1 MAHLSATQRS
11 ASPVSP
17 LSRPHDWPTSNSSPH
32 RSSSSSLAQTRTPAS
47 ESNEQRR
54 RQIEDVCGHVRLVR
68 DGEKPAF
75 ELLVLGCGG
84 GPIETNLSSFLVKP
98 YGRKWTD
105 GCTGLEGGS
114 TIGALAHLVERNPYA
129 FEGFGLGIGVDADE
143 LEEAAQGRAGKK
155 KQVGVG
161 REGGGK
167 AAGRIWDM
175 IRCFAITHAHLDHI
189 AGLIISS
196 AACRPPPKPVYGIQ
210 RTIANIERVM
220 DGGPWPVL
228 GGWDEGVTIGR
239 AYHYKHI
246 PMPSPPS
253 LPLSDSLSFTAY
265 PLSHGTDPSF
275 FHKNKKKGHSASNGD
290 GNACLVECY
299 DSTAFFVRE
308 EESGKEMLFFG
319 DVEPD
324 SISQRSLNRNIWK
337 VAAPKIARGDL
348 SIIFLECS
356 YPSSQPKDKL
366 FGHFS
371 PPYILEEME
380 VLAELV
386 IEARKANGESGEEA
400 ERDPLRDVIV
410 VIQHIKDDIFTFS
423 SPMSDAP
430 PPVPPKAVPS
440 RTNSPLPPL
449 PDSAQQTLHPPLATT
464 RPTSRSLPSTSNSR
478 SPSRPFTMHDSPLLS
493 MSPPAPSVPIRRPS
507 SAAFAFSST
516 FPASSMSFT
525 TLPTGPGSRLSMSL
539 DVSPTGSA
547 GSGPG
552 AGRRVSTPAAFSH
565 AHESGRSAWTGRANP
580 FSLSPVGSPAR
591 SPARADLLSPTTTT
605 TSGSSPA
612 GGALAPPLELV
623 SDLRERGRP
632 ARLDADELAKRVST
646 APILE
651 EEDQESSSSS
661 SEEMV
666 EETVHERIER
676 ELNEL
681 EEMAGTGVRF
691 LIARQGMRLVF

>member
-1 MAHLSATQRS
+1 MT
-11 ASPVSP
+11 
-17 LSRPHDWPTSNSSPH
+17 TYC
-32 RSSSSSLAQTRTPAS
+32 AQ
-47 ESNEQRR
+47 
-54 RQIEDVCGHVRLVR
+54 
-68 DGEKPAF
+68 
-75 ELLVLGCGG
+75 
-84 GPIETNLSSFLVKP
+84 
-98 YGRKWTD
+98 
-105 GCTGLEGGS
+105 
-114 TIGALAHLVERNPYA
+114 
-129 FEGFGLGIGVDADE
+129 
-143 LEEAAQGRAGKK
+143 
-155 KQVGVG
+155 
-161 REGGGK
+161 
-167 AAGRIWDM
+167 
-175 IRCFAITHAHLDHI
+175 
-189 AGLIISS
+189 
-196 AACRPPPKPVYGIQ
+196 
-210 RTIANIERVM
+210 
-220 DGGPWPVL
+220 
-228 GGWDEGVTIGR
+228 
-239 AYHYKHI
+239 
-246 PMPSPPS
+246 
-253 LPLSDSLSFTAY
+253 
-265 PLSHGTDPSF
+265 
-275 FHKNKKKGHSASNGD
+275 
-290 GNACLVECY
+290 
-299 DSTAFFVRE
+299 
-308 EESGKEMLFFG
+308 
-319 DVEPD
+319 
-324 SISQRSLNRNIWK
+324 
-337 VAAPKIARGDL
+337 
-348 SIIFLECS
+348 
-356 YPSSQPKDKL
+356 SSQPKDKL

-400 ERDPLRDVIV
+400 ERDPLRDVIGESGEENSVKSGLAHPPIRPPAV

-646 APILE
+646 ASILE

-691 LIARQGMRLVF
+691 LIARQGMRLGAFFASFPSSLLYSTREGELTGCARTVF

>member
-1 MAHLSATQRS
+1 ML
-11 ASPVSP
+11 
-17 LSRPHDWPTSNSSPH
+17 
-32 RSSSSSLAQTRTPAS
+32 
-47 ESNEQRR
+47 ER
-54 RQIEDVCGHVRLVR
+54 RQ
-68 DGEKPAF
+68 
-75 ELLVLGCGG
+75 GCGG
-84 GPIETNLSSFLVKP
+84 GPIETNLSSFLIKP

-143 LEEAAQGRAGKK
+143 LEQSAQGRVGAK

-167 AAGRIWDM
+167 AAGRIWDI
-175 IRCFAITHAHLDHI
+175 IRCFAVTHAHLDHI

-228 GGWDEGVTIGR
+228 GGWDDSVTIGR

-246 PMPSPPS
+246 PMPNHPS
-253 LPLSDSLSFTAY
+253 LPLSDSLSFTAF

-275 FHKNKKKGHSASNGD
+275 FHKNKKRGHAASTGD

-324 SISQRSLNRNIWK
+324 SISQRSLNRDIWK

-356 YPSSQPKDKL
+356 YPVRLAVPPLSEHLWIHKASHRAQWSQPKDKL

-386 IEARKANGESGEEA
+386 IEARKAIDESQEEA

-423 SPMSDAP
+423 NPMSDAR
-430 PPVPPKAVPS
+430 PPVPPKSPPLIVPFAVSTIHDARFSPALHVPS
-440 RTNSPLPPL
+440 R
-449 PDSAQQTLHPPLATT
+449 
-464 RPTSRSLPSTSNSR
+464 
-478 SPSRPFTMHDSPLLS
+478 
-493 MSPPAPSVPIRRPS
+493 SVRTD
-507 SAAFAFSST
+507 SST
-516 FPASSMSFT
+516 FLGRIRIFLDLPSFKYVIHDPAYGAGIET
-525 TLPTGPGSRLSMSL
+525 EHESRRF
-539 DVSPTGSA
+539 A
-547 GSGPG
+547 NWICRFRRGSG
-552 AGRRVSTPAAFSH
+552 
-565 AHESGRSAWTGRANP
+565 
-580 FSLSPVGSPAR
+580 
-591 SPARADLLSPTTTT
+591 
-605 TSGSSPA
+605 
-612 GGALAPPLELV
+612 
-623 SDLRERGRP
+623 
-632 ARLDADELAKRVST
+632 
-646 APILE
+646 
-651 EEDQESSSSS
+651 QE
-661 SEEMV
+661 
-666 EETVHERIER
+666 
-676 ELNEL
+676 
-681 EEMAGTGVRF
+681 G
-691 LIARQGMRLVF
+691 